1 MLSLIGVYGVLSF
14 AVGQRTHEIGIR
26 MSLGAGRGSVLQ
38 LVVGRGMR
46 LVGLGLAIGLAAA
59 MGLTRFMQSLLHDV
73 SATDPLTYIAV
84 ALLLAGVAAL
94 ACTIPTARA
103 ARVDPMI
110 SLRSE

>member
-94 ACTIPTARA
+94 ACTIPAARA